1 MGGQPW
7 SELELHGGHG
17 ELTGEGIEG
26 EGGGERG
33 RNGEG
38 EGYRRGAW
46 GLDLLLR
53 SVLRSV
59 GEEEEKEEEE
69 EREKKKKGR
78 KRKEKKSKKGKFS
91 KLEKIWGEK

>member
-17 ELTGEGIEG
+17 ELAGEGIEG

-33 RNGEG
+33 RHGEG
-38 EGYRRGAW
+38 EGCRRGAW

-59 GEEEEKEEEE
+59 CEEEEKEEEE

-91 KLEKIWGEK
+91 KLEKFWGEK